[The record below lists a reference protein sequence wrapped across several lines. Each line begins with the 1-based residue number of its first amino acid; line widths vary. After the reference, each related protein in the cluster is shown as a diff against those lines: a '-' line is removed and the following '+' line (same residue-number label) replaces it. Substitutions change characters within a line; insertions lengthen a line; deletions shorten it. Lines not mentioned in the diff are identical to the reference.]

1 MHCVRQVHETT
12 LYSSTHAC
20 KVSMELSD
28 YFRRQFAY
36 DEWANR
42 EALAVVRKHASA
54 SARPLQLMSHILSA
68 ERLWLERLTQQPQ
81 SLPVWPEFNV
91 EQGEAQA
98 VEVGRLWS
106 DYLDELPADLSQM
119 ISYKNS
125 KGEAWTS
132 AVQDVLTHVLIHS
145 AYHRGQ
151 IASHMR
157 ACGQTPAYTDFIHA
171 VRQGLIK

>member
-1 MHCVRQVHETT
+1 MRERGTPL
-12 LYSSTHAC
+12 LYVLRT
-20 KVSMELSD
+20 EPGQLIT
-28 YFRRQFAY
+28 
-36 DEWANR
+36 
-42 EALAVVRKHASA
+42 AVVRKHASA

>member
-20 KVSMELSD
+20 KVCMELSD

-98 VEVGRLWS
+98 VEVHR
-106 DYLDELPADLSQM
+106 Q
-119 ISYKNS
+119 
-125 KGEAWTS
+125 
-132 AVQDVLTHVLIHS
+132 V
-145 AYHRGQ
+145 HRG
-151 IASHMR
+151 IA
-157 ACGQTPAYTDFIHA
+157 GPA
-171 VRQGLIK
+171 L